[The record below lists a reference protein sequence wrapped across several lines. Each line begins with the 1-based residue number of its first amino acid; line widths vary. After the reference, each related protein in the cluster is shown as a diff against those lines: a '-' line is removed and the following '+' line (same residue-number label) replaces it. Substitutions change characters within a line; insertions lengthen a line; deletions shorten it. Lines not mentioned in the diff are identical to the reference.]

1 MEKTV
6 RYTPVD
12 LHWKW
17 HQRMHW
23 ESSTRCCLAKVT
35 QKPLLQW
42 SETQSEGARAT
53 VECGPPCRPGSELR
67 SWQAQ
72 CHLSLWLVSCRG
84 LQTERIVL
92 QWLLETGVERG
103 VGGVEWEMGG
113 HRSLHVTVMWLL
125 WNYCYCNIMWHD
137 IYVRP
142 SETKT
147 TMTHM
152 LSCDCHVTCIA
163 IMWLS
168 CDLWPSCDS
177 CCYHVTVC
185 DYHVTVMWSML
196 LSCDCHVTTHHISKD
211 SALLLA
217 VIILWEC
224 VWVGGVVM
232 MSIVATVFA
241 TLAVS
246 GIYSYQC
253 DTTDR
258 KHHTHNLQKWSWMC
272 E

>member
-6 RYTPVD
+6 QYTPVD

-42 SETQSEGARAT
+42 SETQSGEARAT
-53 VECGPPCRPGSELR
+53 VECGPPCSPGSELR
-67 SWQAQ
+67 SWQVQ

-103 VGGVEWEMGG
+103 VGGMEWEMGG

-152 LSCDCHVTCIA
+152 LSCDCHVTCVA

-168 CDLWPSCDS
+168 CDLWPSCDP
-177 CCYHVTVC
+177 CCYHVTV
-185 DYHVTVMWSML
+185 MWPML
-196 LSCDCHVTTHHISKD
+196 LSCDHHVTHVAIMWLSCDHHSPHIQGQCS
-211 SALLLA
+211 SPGSHH
-217 VIILWEC
+217 C
-224 VWVGGVVM
+224 VGVC
-232 MSIVATVFA
+232 MSGW
-241 TLAVS
+241 S
-246 GIYSYQC
+246 C
-253 DTTDR
+253 DDEYCCYCVC
-258 KHHTHNLQKWSWMC
+258 HTC
-272 E
+272 C